1 MIDEETIV
9 TVRAVKMAKSRYEY
23 VKLFEKDDSLLPN
36 TWIIVRLDGRG
47 FHGYFPS
54 RNMVLRGR
62 FSKAHNFTKPNDVNA
77 LKLMNTAA
85 KAIMRELSS
94 DITLAYGDS
103 DEYRYV
109 YSVAPVG
116 VLIIVFC

>member
-1 MIDEETIV
+1 M
-9 TVRAVKMAKSRYEY
+9 
-23 VKLFEKDDSLLPN
+23 
-36 TWIIVRLDGRG
+36 
-47 FHGYFPS
+47 
-54 RNMVLRGR
+54 
-62 FSKAHNFTKPNDVNA
+62 NA

-109 YSVAPVG
+109 
-116 VLIIVFC
+116 